1 MGKPAASDAAVARA
15 HTSAISYAT
24 IALAGLG
31 GFIYGYAANVL
42 TGTLAQPTFL
52 AKMLMAPDGT
62 SLPDAT
68 ERTNGM
74 VGGFFGGALLGVI
87 VQAPIANR
95 FGRRAANGVAALLL
109 IFSSAL
115 QAGSTGIAMFLAG
128 RTISGFGAA
137 MCFSNTP
144 TYTAELATPH
154 NRGMLVGSQ
163 GVCVVGSYIVSAL
176 LGFAFYFVDADY
188 AWRLNFIVLT
198 GFSCIFLGSLFA
210 LPESP
215 RWLVEQG
222 RDDEARAILERLHR
236 SKADPDAT
244 VAKAEFVQIRAQIQA
259 ERSLPSSYWY
269 ILTTPSMLKRAV
281 CTLLVWT
288 MGQST
293 GITVIANLI
302 ATLMGNLGFG
312 PVMQLGLGVAWDACV
327 LVGCFINVFLMDRVG
342 RVKLLVVGG
351 FGCVAL
357 LIIEGVLQKYYLAT
371 TYAPGLNAAVAM
383 YFIFGVWFTSTIEC
397 TGYVYGAEIWPTH
410 LRSKGATLNYIG
422 FFGPALAYTY
432 PATTAFTTIGW
443 EYYMVFVAITVPF
456 TVAIWFMLPETTGLT
471 LEEIGPLF
479 GDDVQVKFED
489 ALHADLGDSERTQS
503 IEERPGSKG
512 SKA

>member
-1 MGKPAASDAAVARA
+1 MNPSLTD
-15 HTSAISYAT
+15 TSS
-24 IALAGLG
+24 
-31 GFIYGYAANVL
+31 
-42 TGTLAQPTFL
+42 
-52 AKMLMAPDGT
+52 
-62 SLPDAT
+62 
-68 ERTNGM
+68 
-74 VGGFFGGALLGVI
+74 FFGGALLGVI

-176 LGFAFYFVDADY
+176 LGFAFYFVDAVRPSPSPSLPSAPLTFPLQDY

-302 ATLMGNLGFG
+302 A
-312 PVMQLGLGVAWDACV
+312 
-327 LVGCFINVFLMDRVG
+327 
-342 RVKLLVVGG
+342 
-351 FGCVAL
+351 
-357 LIIEGVLQKYYLAT
+357 
-371 TYAPGLNAAVAM
+371 
-383 YFIFGVWFTSTIEC
+383 
-397 TGYVYGAEIWPTH
+397 
-410 LRSKGATLNYIG
+410 
-422 FFGPALAYTY
+422 
-432 PATTAFTTIGW
+432 
-443 EYYMVFVAITVPF
+443 
-456 TVAIWFMLPETTGLT
+456 
-471 LEEIGPLF
+471 
-479 GDDVQVKFED
+479 
-489 ALHADLGDSERTQS
+489 
-503 IEERPGSKG
+503 
-512 SKA
+512 

>member
-1 MGKPAASDAAVARA
+1 MGKEPAVEAVVGRG
-15 HTSAISYAT
+15 HTSAMSYAT

-31 GFIYGYAANVL
+31 GFIYGYAANIL

-52 AKMLMAPDGT
+52 AKFLST
-62 SLPDAT
+62 PDAI

-74 VGGFFGGALLGVI
+74 VGGFFGGALIGVI

-109 IFSSAL
+109 IFASAL
-115 QAGSTGIAMFLAG
+115 SAGSTNVAMFLAG

-137 MCFSNTP
+137 MCFANTP

-163 GVCVVGSYIVSAL
+163 GLCVVGSYIVSAL

-188 AWRLNFIVLT
+188 AWRLNYIVLT

-215 RWLVEQG
+215 RWLMERG
-222 RDDEARAILERLHR
+222 REDEARGILERLHR
-236 SKADPDAT
+236 NPANPADST
-244 VAKAEFVQIRAQIQA
+244 LAKAEFVQIRAQIAA

-312 PVMQLGLGVAWDACV
+312 TVAQLGLGVAWDACV
-327 LVGCFINVFLMDRVG
+327 LLGCFANVLLMDRLG
-342 RVKLLVVGG
+342 RVKLLVIGG
-351 FGCVAL
+351 FGCSVL
-357 LIIEGVLQKYYLAT
+357 LVVEGVLQKYYLAT
-371 TYAPGLNAAVAM
+371 TDAPGLNAAVAM

-410 LRSKGATLNYIG
+410 LRSKGATLNYVG

-432 PATTAFTTIGW
+432 PATTAFATIGW
-443 EYYMVFVAITVPF
+443 EYYMVFVAITVPCC
-456 TVAIWFMLPETTGLT
+456 VAIYFLLPETTGLT

-489 ALHADLGDSERTQS
+489 ALHADLGESTRTQS
-503 IEERPGSKG
+503 VEVSGDE
-512 SKA
+512 KAAAQ

>member
-1 MGKPAASDAAVARA
+1 MGKATVDAPIVRG
-15 HTSAISYAT
+15 HTSAMSYGT

-52 AKMLMAPDGT
+52 AKFLSTA
-62 SLPDAT
+62 DAI

-74 VGGFFGGALLGVI
+74 VGGFFGGALIGVI

-115 QAGSTGIAMFLAG
+115 QAGSTNIAMFLAG

-154 NRGMLVGSQ
+154 NRGLLVGSQ
-163 GVCVVGSYIVSAL
+163 GLCVVGSYIVSAV
-176 LGFAFYFVDADY
+176 LGLAFYFVNADY

-198 GFSCIFLGSLFA
+198 GFSCIFLGSLFF

-215 RWLVEQG
+215 RWLIEQG
-222 RDDEARAILERLHR
+222 REDEARGILERLHR
-236 SKADPDAT
+236 DISDPEGT
-244 VAKAEFVQIRAQIQA
+244 VAKAEFVQIRAQISA

-269 ILTTPSMLKRAV
+269 IFTTPSMLKRAV

-302 ATLMGNLGFG
+302 ATLMGNLGFDA
-312 PVMQLGLGVAWDACV
+312 VMQLGLGVAWDACV
-327 LVGCFINVFLMDRVG
+327 LIGCFVNVFLMDRLG
-342 RVKLLVVGG
+342 RVNMLVIGG
-351 FGCVAL
+351 FGCVVL
-357 LIIEGVLQKYYLAT
+357 LVIEGVLQKYYLAT
-371 TYAPGLNAAVAM
+371 TFAPGLNAAVAM

-432 PATTAFTTIGW
+432 PATTAFATIGW
-443 EYYMVFVAITVPF
+443 KYYMVFVAVTVPCCI
-456 TVAIWFMLPETTGLT
+456 AIYFMLPETTGLT

-489 ALHADLGDSERTQS
+489 ALHADLGESSRTQS
-503 IEERPGSKG
+503 VEVGPDSKQEE
-512 SKA
+512 A